1 MPPVDRA
8 LAGWGLDATDQRLV
22 AQLQRSLPLSE
33 RPFAEVGAVLG
44 LTEDAV
50 IERLHRLLATGVLR
64 HFGPLYSDTPDP
76 AEPAFAAL
84 QVPQADLWRDVITAT
99 RSGLPLLPRPYEA
112 VGAMVG
118 ASGEQVRAQLA
129 QMLAQGLICR
139 IGVVLTGDE
148 DPPCDDT
155 PA

>member
-22 AQLQRSLPLSE
+22 AQLQRSLPLAE
-33 RPFAEVGAVLG
+33 RP
-44 LTEDAV
+44 AV
-50 IERLHRLLATGVLR
+50 IERLHRLLATGALR

-118 ASGEQVRAQLA
+118 ASGEQVRARLA

-148 DPPCDDT
+148 GPPCGDT